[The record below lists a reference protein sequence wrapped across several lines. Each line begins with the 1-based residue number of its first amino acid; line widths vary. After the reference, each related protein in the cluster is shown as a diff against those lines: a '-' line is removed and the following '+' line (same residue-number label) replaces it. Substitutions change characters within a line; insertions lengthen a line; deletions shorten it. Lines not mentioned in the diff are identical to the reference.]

1 MDVART
7 IASASMRPYQWFIVF
22 ICMVCNMIDGFDFF
36 SMGFVLPYLP
46 EGFASSVE
54 KGYLISAG
62 LIGMAVGAMFLA
74 PLADRYGRRTVTLV
88 GLTLDIIST
97 VATALSPNASL
108 MMAGR
113 FLTGIGI
120 GAIATVIIVAAQ
132 EFSST
137 SQRNLAIGFATIG
150 FPLGST
156 LAGLTGVSLIS
167 VFGGAWQ
174 AMFWVAAG
182 LSSAGLVLVLTA
194 LPESLSYL
202 LNTDRADAA
211 DRIERI
217 TRRLGYREDIGVEV
231 GQQKVPA
238 SGARRWSG
246 LFGASLR
253 ERTLLLWIGYGF
265 LVSGFYFV
273 TTWTPQLIADAS
285 DSPQRGALAGTIISV
300 GSIVGSIVFGLL
312 GLKLRATSI
321 AWTSLVL
328 AVVSMCSFS
337 LTMGGS
343 IGLVFATLLGLA
355 GFVAFSSY
363 TAMAPPMYP
372 PLLRA
377 RGYGSM
383 VGVSRIGATVT
394 PIIAGYARDFYS
406 PASIFLA
413 ASILLAIGALA
424 AMRLSRLN
432 GIGDAMSVTSTLTKP
447 AAAGRS

>member
-7 IASASMRPYQWFIVF
+7 IESASMRPYQWFIVF
-22 ICMVCNMIDGFDFF
+22 ICMACSMIDGFDFY

-46 EGFASSVE
+46 KGFASSTE
-54 KGYLISAG
+54 KGFLISTG

-74 PLADRYGRRTVTLV
+74 PLADRYGRRTVMLV
-88 GLTLDIIST
+88 GLTLNIISM
-97 VATALSPNASL
+97 VATAFSPNAPM
-108 MMAGR
+108 MMASR
-113 FLTGIGI
+113 FLTGVGI
-120 GAIATVIIVAAQ
+120 GAVAAVIIVTAQ

-137 SQRNLAIGFATIG
+137 SQRNLAIGFVAGG

-174 AMFWVAAG
+174 TMFWVAAG
-182 LSSAGLVLVLTA
+182 LSSAGLVLVLSA

-202 LNTDRADAA
+202 LNADRVDAA

-217 TRRLGYREDIGVEV
+217 TRRIGYRGEIGVKVDQE
-231 GQQKVPA
+231 KVPA

-265 LVSGFYFV
+265 LISGYYFV
-273 TTWTPQLIADAS
+273 TTWTPQLIVDAS
-285 DSPQRGALAGTIISV
+285 GSPQRGALAGTIISV
-300 GSIVGSIVFGLL
+300 GSIVGAIVFGLV

-321 AWTSLVL
+321 AWMSLVL
-328 AVVSMCSFS
+328 AVVSICSFS

-343 IGLVFATLLGLA
+343 AGLVFATLLGLA
-355 GFVAFSSY
+355 CFVAMSSY

-383 VGVSRIGATVT
+383 VGVSKIGATVT
-394 PIIAGYARDFYS
+394 PIIAGYARDSYS

-413 ASILLAIGALA
+413 ASILLAIAAFA

-432 GIGDAMSVTSTLTKP
+432 PLGDAMSVSSTPMKP

>member
-1 MDVART
+1 MEVART
-7 IASASMRPYQWFIVF
+7 IESASMRPYQWFIVF
-22 ICMVCNMIDGFDFF
+22 ICMVCNMIDGFDFY

-46 EGFASSVE
+46 KGFASSAD
-54 KGYLISAG
+54 KGFLISTG
-62 LIGMAVGAMFLA
+62 SIGMAVGAMFLA
-74 PLADRYGRRTVTLV
+74 AFADRYGRRTVTLV

-97 VATALSPNASL
+97 VATALSPNAPM

-113 FLTGIGI
+113 FLTGVGI
-120 GAIATVIIVAAQ
+120 GTIAAVIIVTAQ

-137 SQRNLAIGFATIG
+137 SQRNLAIGFATVG
-150 FPLGST
+150 FPVGST

-202 LNTDRADAA
+202 VNADRVDVA

-217 TRRLGYREDIGVEV
+217 TRRIGYRGEIGV
-231 GQQKVPA
+231 KVDREKVAA

-246 LFGASLR
+246 LFGTSLR

-273 TTWTPQLIADAS
+273 TTWTPQLTADAS
-285 DSPQRGALAGTIISV
+285 ASPQRGALAGTIISV
-300 GSIVGSIVFGLL
+300 GSIVGSIVFGLV

-328 AVVSMCSFS
+328 TVVSLCGFS
-337 LTMGGS
+337 VTMGGS
-343 IGLVFATLLGLA
+343 VGLVFATLLGLA

-394 PIIAGYARDFYS
+394 PVIAGYARDFYS

-413 ASILLAIGALA
+413 ASIPLAIAALA
-424 AMRLSRLN
+424 AMRLARLN
-432 GIGDAMSVTSTLTKP
+432 RLGDAMPVSSTPMKP
-447 AAAGRS
+447 DAAGRS